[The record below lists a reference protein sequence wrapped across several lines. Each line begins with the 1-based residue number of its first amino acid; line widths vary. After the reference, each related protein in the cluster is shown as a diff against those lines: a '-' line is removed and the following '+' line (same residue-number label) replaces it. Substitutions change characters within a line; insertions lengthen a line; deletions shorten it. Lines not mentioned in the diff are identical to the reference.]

1 MHEAIFY
8 SSWREKPASYPL
20 VWKPSS
26 PSFYPFFFV
35 VLSVRFFFVAARW
48 LVILAGLPALAG
60 PSPAAAQPP
69 GPATGQAIQLLDTG
83 WRFRQ
88 AGKDNWQPATVPG
101 CVHTDLL
108 ATRQIEDPL
117 YRDNELKQQW
127 IGKTDW
133 EYETTFEVTPTLLQ
147 RQHLELVFKGLDTY
161 ADVTLNGTAML
172 HTDNMFREWRA
183 EAKPLLK
190 AGANRLLV
198 HFRSPLNEVADLPKQ
213 YGYSLFAIND
223 EQAMGY
229 VGDKGPVLSPYTR
242 KAPYHYGWD
251 WGPRFVGA
259 GIWQPVQLEGWDA
272 AKITDFHVVQRQLS
286 AQAAR
291 LALVVEVE
299 GAATAS
305 GPATLVLETTGPD
318 GQPGPRLEQAVT
330 LQPGRREVTA
340 EVQLSNP
347 QLWYPAGYGAQPR
360 YTFQA
365 LLVQNDHPL
374 AAARTRTG
382 LRTLAL
388 RREKDAYGKSF
399 EFVVNGIP
407 IFAKGVNWIPADIFE
422 TRVTPRRY
430 HQLLQAAKDCNM
442 NMVRVW
448 GGGIYENQYFYD
460 TCDELGLLVWQDF
473 LFACS
478 FYPGNPAFVDNVR
491 QELTYQVRRLRDHP
505 SIAIWVGN
513 NENEVAWQQ
522 WGVPEKMGAHKLE
535 VWSNYLTLYRDLIP
549 TVLRENDPSRPYW
562 SSSPSS
568 DFEDIA
574 GSQTT
579 GDMHYWEVWGGT
591 APISDYEKQVPRFMS
606 EYGFQSFPE
615 LKSVQ
620 QFTVPADQDIA
631 SPVMKEHQRSA
642 VGNPRLQDYL
652 LRNYR
657 APKDFA
663 SFLYVSQVL
672 QAQAIKLSAEHLRRS
687 RPRTMGSMYWQLDD
701 CWGVASWSSIDYY
714 GRWKALQYYAR
725 RFYAPVLLSPHEEG
739 DNVRFYVVSDQLTA
753 TPATLQVRLL
763 DFGGKV
769 LYQQTAT
776 LQVAPLTSKVYL
788 EIPKA
793 SLLKNQNPKQVVLS
807 CTLQAGGTTLATNA
821 LYFALPKEMALPRA
835 AIAATWQQA
844 SDSTYRVTLKSKTLA
859 REISLSLAAGDGFFS
874 DNYFDL
880 LPGETKV
887 LTFQSQE
894 AASLAE
900 LRRRLVVRTLA
911 DAF

>member
-1 MHEAIFY
+1 MRSFVLFARHLAGLALLAAAL
-8 SSWREKPASYPL
+8 PASAQQPAP
-20 VWKPSS
+20 VGGRTVQP
-26 PSFYPFFFV
+26 
-35 VLSVRFFFVAARW
+35 
-48 LVILAGLPALAG
+48 ILAG
-60 PSPAAAQPP
+60 
-69 GPATGQAIQLLDTG
+69 
-83 WRFRQ
+83 WRFQ
-88 AGKDNWQPATVPG
+88 QSGQNNWQPATVPG

-108 ATRQIEDPL
+108 ATKQIEDPL

-133 EYETTFEVTPTLLQ
+133 DYETTFEVAPATLQ
-147 RQHLELVFKGLDTY
+147 QQHVELVFKGLDTY
-161 ADVTLNGTAML
+161 ADVTLNGQPLL
-172 HTDNMFREWRA
+172 HADNMFREWRA

-190 AGANRLLV
+190 PSGNRLLV
-198 HFRSPLNEVADLPKQ
+198 HFRSPLNEVAALPEK
-213 YGYSLFAIND
+213 YGYKLFAIND

-259 GIWQPVQLEGWDA
+259 GIWQPVQLEAWDA
-272 AKITDFHVVQRQLS
+272 AKLLDVHVVQRQLS
-286 AQAAR
+286 AQAAT
-291 LALVVEVE
+291 LGVVVAYE

-305 GPATLVLETTGPD
+305 GPATLLVETTGPD
-318 GQPGPRLEQAVT
+318 GQPGPRQEQAVS
-330 LQPGRREVTA
+330 LQPGRHELAA
-340 EVQLSNP
+340 EVQLASP
-347 QLWYPAGYGAQPR
+347 QLWYPAGYGAQPL
-360 YTFQA
+360 YTFRA
-365 LLVQNDHPL
+365 SLLQDGRPL
-374 AAARTRTG
+374 DAVRTRTG

-388 RREKDAYGKSF
+388 RREQDAYGKSF

-407 IFAKGVNWIPADIFE
+407 IFAKGVNWIPADIFQ

-478 FYPGNPAFVDNVR
+478 FYPGNFEFTDNVR
-491 QELTYQVRRLRDHP
+491 QEVTYQVRRLRNHP

-522 WGVPEKMGAHKLE
+522 WGVPEKMGSHKLE
-535 VWSNYLTLYRDLIP
+535 VWSNYLTLYRDLLP

-562 SSSPSS
+562 SSSPSA
-568 DFEDIA
+568 DFEDMA

-579 GDMHYWEVWGGT
+579 GDMHYWDVWGGT
-591 APISDYEKQVPRFMS
+591 APLADYEKQVPRFMS

-620 QFTVPADQDIA
+620 QFTQPADLDIA

-642 VGNPRLQDYL
+642 VGNPRLKKYL
-652 LRNYR
+652 LRDYKE
-657 APKDFA
+657 PKDFA

-714 GRWKALQYYAR
+714 GRWKALQYYAK
-725 RFYAPVLLSPHEEG
+725 RFYAPLLVSPHEEG
-739 DNVRFYVVSDQLTA
+739 DQVRVYVVSDGTSAQ
-753 TPATLQVRLL
+753 PASLQVRLL
-763 DFGGKV
+763 DLGGRV
-769 LYQQTAT
+769 LYQQTAA

-793 SLLKNQNPKQVVLS
+793 KLLKNRDLKQVVLS
-807 CTLQAGGTTLATNA
+807 CALTAGGQTLSSNTH
-821 LYFALPKEMALPRA
+821 YFAAPKAMALPRA
-835 AIAATWQQA
+835 SVAATWQPA
-844 SDSTYRVTLKSKTLA
+844 TDSTYRLTLRSKTLA
-859 REISLSLAAGDGFFS
+859 REVCLSLSQGDGFFD

-880 LPGETKV
+880 LPGETKT
-887 LTFQSQE
+887 LTFQKE
-894 AASLAE
+894 GAATLAE
-900 LRRRLVVRTLA
+900 LRRRLVVKTLA

>member
-1 MHEAIFY
+1 M
-8 SSWREKPASYPL
+8 RQL
-20 VWKPSS
+20 
-26 PSFYPFFFV
+26 SFVF
-35 VLSVRFFFVAARW
+35 LG
-48 LVILAGLPALAG
+48 LAGWLTAALPA
-60 PSPAAAQPP
+60 PVAAQP
-69 GPATGQAIQLLDTG
+69 ASAASRAETGKTTQPILTG
-83 WRFRQ
+83 WRFHQ
-88 AGKDNWQPATVPG
+88 AGKDNWAPATVPG
-101 CVHTDLL
+101 SVHTDLL
-108 ATRQIEDPL
+108 ASKQIEDPL
-117 YRDNELKQQW
+117 YRDNEMKQQW
-127 IGKTDW
+127 IGKADW
-133 EYETTFEVTPTLLQ
+133 DYENTFDVSAATLQ

-161 ADVTLNGTAML
+161 ADVTLNGQAIL

-183 EAKPLLK
+183 EVKPLLK
-190 AGANRLLV
+190 ASGNRLLI
-198 HFRSPLNEVADLPKQ
+198 HFRSPLNEVADLPKK
-213 YGYSLFAIND
+213 YGYNLFAIND

-286 AQAAR
+286 AQAAQ
-291 LALVVEVE
+291 LSLVVAYE
-299 GAATAS
+299 GATAAS

-330 LQPGRREVTA
+330 LQPNRHEVTA
-340 EVQLSNP
+340 DLQLASP
-347 QLWYPAGYGAQPR
+347 KLWYPAGYGAQPLYSFKAR
-360 YTFQA
+360 
-365 LLVQNDHPL
+365 LLQNSQPVGE
-374 AAARTRTG
+374 ASTRIG

-407 IFAKGVNWIPADIFE
+407 IFAKGVNWIPADIFQ
-422 TRVTPRRY
+422 TRVTNPRY
-430 HQLLQAAKDCNM
+430 HKLLQAAKDCNM

-478 FYPGNPAFVDNVR
+478 FYPGDEVFNNNVR
-491 QELTYQVRRLRDHP
+491 EELTYQVRRLRDHP

-522 WGVPEKMGAHKLE
+522 WGVPEKMGNHKLE
-535 VWSNYLTLYRDLIP
+535 VWSNYLKLYRDLIP
-549 TVLRENDPSRPYW
+549 TVLKNEDPSRPYV

-568 DFEDIA
+568 DFEDMA

-579 GDMHYWEVWGGT
+579 GDMHYWDVWGGT
-591 APISDYEKQVPRFMS
+591 APISDYEKQTPRFMS

-620 QFTVPADQDIA
+620 QFTVAADQDIA

-642 VGNPRLQDYL
+642 VGNPRLTEYL
-652 LRNYR
+652 LRDYKQ
-657 APKDFA
+657 PKDFA

-672 QAQAIKLSAEHLRRS
+672 QAQAIKLSAEHLRRN

-714 GRWKALQYYAR
+714 GRWKALQYYAK
-725 RFYAPVLLSPHEEG
+725 RFYSPVLVSPHEEG
-739 DNVRFYVVSDQLTA
+739 ENVRIYVVSDRVAA

-763 DFGGKV
+763 DFNGKV
-769 LYQQTAT
+769 LYTQSAPV
-776 LQVAPLTSKVYL
+776 QVEPLTSKVYL
-788 EIPKA
+788 DIPKA
-793 SLLKNQNPKQVVLS
+793 KLLKGQDLKKVVLS
-807 CTLQAGGTTLATNA
+807 CALQAGGTTLSANTH
-821 LYFALPKEMALPRA
+821 YFALPKEMALPKTS
-835 AIAATWQQA
+835 IAATWQQA
-844 SDSTYRVTLKSKTLA
+844 SDSTYQVTLKSKTLA
-859 REISLSLAAGDGFFS
+859 REVWVSLAEGDGFFG
-874 DNYFDL
+874 DNFFDL

-887 LTFQSQE
+887 LTFKSE
-894 AASLAE
+894 GATSVDK
-900 LRRRLVVRTLA
+900 LRKQLVVRTLP

>member
-1 MHEAIFY
+1 V
-8 SSWREKPASYPL
+8 PL
-20 VWKPSS
+20 FSILKFLEVRI
-26 PSFYPFFFV
+26 
-35 VLSVRFFFVAARW
+35 VRFFSILTLRFASL
-48 LVILAGLPALAG
+48 LVLLSQLPV
-60 PSPAAAQPP
+60 AAQPAAP
-69 GPATGQAIQLLDTG
+69 DLGKATQPILTN

-108 ATRQIEDPL
+108 ATKQIEDPL

-133 EYETTFEVTPTLLQ
+133 DYETTFEVTPALLQ

-161 ADVTLNGTAML
+161 ADVTLNGTPLL

-198 HFRSPLNEVADLPKQ
+198 HLRSPLNEVANLPGK
-213 YGYSLFAIND
+213 YGYNLFAIND

-251 WGPRFVGA
+251 WGPRFIGA

-272 AKITDFHVVQRQLS
+272 AKITDFHVVQRALS

-291 LALVVEVE
+291 LGLVVEVE

-318 GQPGPRLEQAVT
+318 GEAGPRLEQAVT
-330 LQPGRREVTA
+330 LQPGRHEVVA
-340 EVQLSNP
+340 DVQLPSP
-347 QLWYPAGYGAQPR
+347 QLWYPAGYGAQPL
-360 YTFQA
+360 YTFRA
-365 LLVQNDHPL
+365 RLAQNGRPL
-374 AAARTRTG
+374 DAARTRTG

-388 RREKDAYGKSF
+388 RREKDTYGKSF

-460 TCDELGLLVWQDF
+460 TCDEMGLLVWQDF

-478 FYPGNPAFVDNVR
+478 FYPGNPEFTDNVR

-522 WGVPEKMGAHKLE
+522 WGVPEKMGSHKLE
-535 VWSNYLTLYRDLIP
+535 VWSNYLQLYRDLIP
-549 TVLRENDPSRPYW
+549 TVLQQNDPSRPYW
-562 SSSPSS
+562 SSSPSA
-568 DFEDIA
+568 DFEDMA
-574 GSQTT
+574 GSQTN
-579 GDMHYWEVWGGT
+579 GDMHYWDVWGGT
-591 APISDYEKQVPRFMS
+591 APISDYEKQIPRFMS

-620 QFTVPADQDIA
+620 QFTQPGDQDIA

-642 VGNPRLQDYL
+642 VGNPRLKEYL
-652 LRNYR
+652 LRDYR
-657 APKDFA
+657 EPKDFA

-714 GRWKALQYYAR
+714 GRWKALQYYAK
-725 RFYAPVLLSPHEEG
+725 RFYSPVLVSPHEEG
-739 DNVRFYVVSDQLTA
+739 DNVRFYVVSDRTA
-753 TPATLQVRLL
+753 AFPASLQVRLL
-763 DFGGKV
+763 DFKGKV
-769 LYQQTAT
+769 LAKQTAA
-776 LQVAPLTSKVYL
+776 LQVEPLTSKVYFA
-788 EIPKA
+788 IPKVK
-793 SLLKNQNPKQVVLS
+793 LLGSHDAKQVVLS
-807 CTLQAGGTTLATNA
+807 CALTAGGQALSTNTY
-821 LYFALPKEMALPRA
+821 YFARPKDMALPKAS
-835 AIAATWQQA
+835 IAATWQQA
-844 SDSTYRVTLKSKTLA
+844 TDSTYQVTLRSKGLA
-859 REISLSLAAGDGFFS
+859 REVWLSLAQGDGFFE

-880 LPGETKV
+880 LPGETKT
-887 LTFQSQE
+887 LTFKSE
-894 AASLAE
+894 GATSLDE
-900 LRRRLVVRTLA
+900 LRKRLVVRTLA
-911 DAF
+911 EAF

>member
-1 MHEAIFY
+1 MRQF
-8 SSWREKPASYPL
+8 SL
-20 VWKPSS
+20 V
-26 PSFYPFFFV
+26 
-35 VLSVRFFFVAARW
+35 L
-48 LVILAGLPALAG
+48 IGLAGLFAEVQPA
-60 PSPAAAQPP
+60 PVAAQASPTP
-69 GPATGQAIQLLDTG
+69 RAENGKTTQPILTG
-83 WRFRQ
+83 WRFHQ
-88 AGKDNWQPATVPG
+88 VGKDTWAPATVPG

-108 ATRQIEDPL
+108 ASKQIADPL
-117 YRDNELKQQW
+117 YRDNEMQQQW

-133 EYETTFEVTPTLLQ
+133 DYETTFEVTPATLQ

-161 ADVTLNGTAML
+161 ADVTLNGQAIL

-183 EAKPLLK
+183 EVKPLLK
-190 AGANRLLV
+190 AGGNRLLI
-198 HFRSPLNEVADLPKQ
+198 HFRSPLNEVADLPKK
-213 YGYSLFAIND
+213 YGYNLFAIND
-223 EQAMGY
+223 EQAMGI

-251 WGPRFVGA
+251 WGPRFVGM

-286 AQAAR
+286 AQAAQ
-291 LALVVEVE
+291 LSLVVTYD

-305 GPATLVLETTGPD
+305 GPATLVFETTGPT

-330 LQPGRREVTA
+330 LQPNHHEVTA
-340 EVQLSNP
+340 DLRLDNP
-347 QLWYPAGYGAQPR
+347 QRWFPAGYGGQPLYSFKAQ
-360 YTFQA
+360 
-365 LLVQNDHPL
+365 LLQGGKPVGE
-374 AAARTRTG
+374 ASTRIG
-382 LRTLAL
+382 LRTLEL

-407 IFAKGVNWIPADIFE
+407 IFAKGVNWIPADIFQ
-422 TRVTPRRY
+422 TRVTNPRY
-430 HQLLQAAKDCNM
+430 HKLLQAAKDCNM

-460 TCDELGLLVWQDF
+460 TCDEMGLLVWQDF

-478 FYPGNPAFVDNVR
+478 FYPGDEAFNNNVR
-491 QELTYQVRRLRDHP
+491 EELTYQVRRLRDHP

-522 WGVPEKMGAHKLE
+522 WGVPEKMGNHKLD
-535 VWSNYLTLYRDLIP
+535 VWSNYLRLYRDLIP
-549 TVLRENDPSRPYW
+549 TVLKTEDPSRPYV

-568 DFEDIA
+568 DFEDMA
-574 GSQTT
+574 GSQVT
-579 GDMHYWEVWGGT
+579 GDMHYWDVWGGT

-620 QFTVPADQDIA
+620 QFTVAADHDIA

-642 VGNPRLQDYL
+642 VGNPRLKEYL
-652 LRNYR
+652 LRDYKE
-657 APKDFA
+657 PKDFA

-672 QAQAIKLSAEHLRRS
+672 QAQAIKLSAEHLRRN

-725 RFYAPVLLSPHEEG
+725 RFYSPVLVSPHEEG
-739 DNVRFYVVSDQLTA
+739 ENVRFYVVSDHTTA
-753 TPATLQVRLL
+753 TAATLQVRLL
-763 DFGGKV
+763 DFNGKV
-769 LYQQTAT
+769 LYQQAAA
-776 LQVAPLTSKVYL
+776 LQVEPLTSKVYL
-788 EIPKA
+788 DIPK
-793 SLLKNQNPKQVVLS
+793 SKLLKGQDLKQVVLS
-807 CTLQAGGTTLATNA
+807 CALQAGGVTLSTNTH
-821 LYFALPKEMALPRA
+821 YFALPKEMALPKA
-835 AIAATWQQA
+835 GIAATWQQA
-844 SDSTYRVTLKSKTLA
+844 SDSTYQVTLKSKTLA
-859 REISLSLAAGDGFFS
+859 REVNLSLAEGDGFFG

-880 LPGETKV
+880 LPGETKI
-887 LTFQSQE
+887 LTFKSE
-894 AASLAE
+894 GATSLAA
-900 LRRRLVVRTLA
+900 LRKRLVVRTLG

>member
-1 MHEAIFY
+1 MRFLLT
-8 SSWREKPASYPL
+8 P
-20 VWKPSS
+20 
-26 PSFYPFFFV
+26 
-35 VLSVRFFFVAARW
+35 VLQLALLTAA
-48 LVILAGLPALAG
+48 L
-60 PSPAAAQPP
+60 PAAAQQ
-69 GPATGQAIQLLDTG
+69 PAAAETGKTIQPILTG
-83 WRFRQ
+83 WRFHE

-108 ATRQIEDPL
+108 ATKQIEDPL

-133 EYETTFEVTPTLLQ
+133 DYETTFDVSPALLQ
-147 RQHLELVFKGLDTY
+147 RQHLELAFKGLDTY
-161 ADVTLNGTAML
+161 ADVTLNGTPLL
-172 HTDNMFREWRA
+172 HADNMFREWRA
-183 EAKPLLK
+183 EARPLLK

-198 HFRSPLNEVADLPKQ
+198 HFRSPLTEVAGLPGK
-213 YGYSLFAIND
+213 YGYNLFAIND

-251 WGPRFVGA
+251 WGPRFVGL
-259 GIWQPVQLEGWDA
+259 GIWQPVQLEAWDA
-272 AKITDFHVVQRQLS
+272 ARAVDVHVVQRQLS
-286 AQAAR
+286 AQAATLGVV
-291 LALVVEVE
+291 LAYE

-305 GPATLVLETTGPD
+305 GPATLLVEATGPD
-318 GQPGPRLEQAVT
+318 GQPGPRQEQALT
-330 LQPGRREVTA
+330 LQPGRHEVTA
-340 EVQLSNP
+340 EVQLASP
-347 QLWYPAGYGAQPR
+347 QLWYPAGYGAQPL
-360 YTFQA
+360 YTFKA
-365 LLVQNDHPL
+365 SLLQQGRPL
-374 AAARTRTG
+374 DAAHTRIG

-407 IFAKGVNWIPADIFE
+407 IFAKGVNWIPADIFQ

-460 TCDELGLLVWQDF
+460 TCDEMGLLVWQDF

-478 FYPGNPAFVDNVR
+478 FYPGNPEFTDNVR

-522 WGVPEKMGAHKLE
+522 WGVPEKMGSHKLE

-549 TVLRENDPSRPYW
+549 TVLHENDPSRPYW

-579 GDMHYWEVWGGT
+579 GDMHYWDVWGST

-620 QFTVPADQDIA
+620 QFTQPADLDIA

-642 VGNPRLQDYL
+642 VGNPRLTEYL
-652 LRNYR
+652 LRDYR
-657 APKDFA
+657 QPKDFA

-672 QAQAIKLSAEHLRRS
+672 QAQAIKLSAEHLRRN

-714 GRWKALQYYAR
+714 GRWKALQYYAK
-725 RFYAPVLLSPHEEG
+725 RFYAPVLVSPHEEG
-739 DNVRFYVVSDQLTA
+739 DQVRVYVVSDRTSALGA
-753 TPATLQVRLL
+753 NLQVRLL
-763 DFGGKV
+763 DFAGKV
-769 LYQQTAT
+769 LYQQVAP
-776 LQVAPLTSKVYL
+776 LQVEPLTSKAYL
-788 EIPKA
+788 AIPKDK
-793 SLLKNQNPKQVVLS
+793 LLKGRDATKVVLS
-807 CTLQAGGTTLATNA
+807 CALTAGGTTLSTNTH
-821 LYFALPKEMALPRA
+821 YFARPKDMALPRA
-835 AIAATWQQA
+835 SVAATWRQA
-844 SDSTYRVTLKSKTLA
+844 TDSTYQLTLRSKSLA
-859 REISLSLAAGDGFFS
+859 REVWLSLAQGDGFFD

-880 LPGETKV
+880 LPGETKT
-887 LTFQSQE
+887 LTFKRE
-894 AASLAE
+894 GAATLDE
-900 LRRRLVVRTLA
+900 LRKRLVVRTLA
-911 DAF
+911 EAF

>member
-1 MHEAIFY
+1 
-8 SSWREKPASYPL
+8 
-20 VWKPSS
+20 
-26 PSFYPFFFV
+26 
-35 VLSVRFFFVAARW
+35 VRFPFSLCF
-48 LVILAGLPALAG
+48 LLAGLLPLAT
-60 PSPAAAQPP
+60 SAPAAAQAAPAP
-69 GPATGQAIQLLDTG
+69 AGPAAGLTTQPILTG

-88 AGKDNWQPATVPG
+88 AGQANWAPATVPG

-108 ATRQIEDPL
+108 ASQQIADPL
-117 YRDNELKQQW
+117 YRDNELRQQW
-127 IGKTDW
+127 IGKADW
-133 EYETTFEVTPTLLQ
+133 DYETTFDVAPAAWQ

-161 ADVTLNGTAML
+161 ADVTLNGRAIL

-183 EAKPLLK
+183 EVKPLLK
-190 AGANRLLV
+190 ASGNRLLI
-198 HFRSPLNEVADLPKQ
+198 HFRSPLNEVANLPSK
-213 YGYSLFAIND
+213 YGYNLFAIND
-223 EQAMGY
+223 EQAMGI

-286 AQAAR
+286 AQTAQ
-291 LALVVEVE
+291 LSLVVAYE
-299 GAATAS
+299 GAAAAS
-305 GPATLVLETTGPD
+305 GLATLVLETTAPN
-318 GQPGPRLEQAVT
+318 GQPGPRLEQALT
-330 LQPGRREVTA
+330 LQPHQHELTA
-340 EVQLSNP
+340 ELQLASP
-347 QLWYPAGYGAQPR
+347 QLWFPAGYGGQPLYSFKATLR
-360 YTFQA
+360 QA
-365 LLVQNDHPL
+365 GQPVGE
-374 AAARTRTG
+374 ARTRIG

-388 RREKDAYGKSF
+388 RREPDAYGKSF

-407 IFAKGVNWIPADIFE
+407 IFAKGVNWIPADIFQ
-422 TRVTPRRY
+422 TRVTNPRY
-430 HQLLQAAKDCNM
+430 HKLLQAAKDCNM

-478 FYPGNPAFVDNVR
+478 FYPGDEAFNNNVR
-491 QELTYQVRRLRDHP
+491 AELTYQVRRLRDHP

-535 VWSNYLTLYRDLIP
+535 VWSNYLRLYRDLIP
-549 TVLRENDPSRPYW
+549 TVLKTEDPSRPYV

-568 DFEDIA
+568 DFEDMA

-579 GDMHYWEVWGGT
+579 GDMHYWDVWGGT
-591 APISDYEKQVPRFMS
+591 APLADYEKQTPRFMS

-620 QFTVPADQDIA
+620 QFTVPADHDLA

-642 VGNPRLQDYL
+642 VGNPRLQEYL
-652 LRNYR
+652 LRDYPQ
-657 APKDFA
+657 PKDFA

-672 QAQAIKLSAEHLRRS
+672 QAQAIKLSAEHLRRN

-725 RFYAPVLLSPHEEG
+725 RFYAPVLVSPHEEG
-739 DNVRFYVVSDQLTA
+739 DHVRIYVVSDRVAA

-763 DFGGKV
+763 DFSGKV
-769 LYQQTAT
+769 LYQQSAPV
-776 LQVAPLTSKVYL
+776 QVAPLTSQVYL
-788 EIPKA
+788 DIPKA
-793 SLLKNQNPKQVVLS
+793 KLLKGQDLRKVVLS
-807 CTLQAGGTTLATNA
+807 CALQADGAILSTNTH
-821 LYFALPKEMALPRA
+821 YFALPKELALPKTGLT
-835 AIAATWQQA
+835 ATWQPA
-844 SDSTYRVTLKSKTLA
+844 NDSTYQVTLKSKTLA
-859 REISLSLAAGDGFFS
+859 REVWLSLAQGDGFFG

-887 LTFQSQE
+887 LTFKSTG
-894 AASLAE
+894 ATSVAE
-900 LRRRLVVRTLA
+900 LRRQLVVRTLA

>member
-1 MHEAIFY
+1 M
-8 SSWREKPASYPL
+8 RL
-20 VWKPSS
+20 
-26 PSFYPFFFV
+26 
-35 VLSVRFFFVAARW
+35 LSTPVRQ
-48 LVILAGLPALAG
+48 LAGLALLAAAL
-60 PSPAAAQPP
+60 PAAAQQ
-69 GPATGQAIQLLDTG
+69 PAAAETGKTIQPILTG
-83 WRFRQ
+83 WRFHQ

-108 ATRQIEDPL
+108 ATKQIPDPL
-117 YRDNELKQQW
+117 YRDNERKLQW

-133 EYETTFEVTPTLLQ
+133 DYETTFDVTPALLQ

-161 ADVTLNGTAML
+161 ADVTLNGTPLL
-172 HTDNMFREWRA
+172 HADNMFREWRA
-183 EAKPLLK
+183 EARPLLK

-198 HFRSPLNEVADLPKQ
+198 HFRSPLNEVADLPKK
-213 YGYSLFAIND
+213 YGYNLFAIND

-251 WGPRFVGA
+251 WGPRFVGL
-259 GIWQPVQLEGWDA
+259 GIWQPVQLEAWDA

-286 AQAAR
+286 AQAAT
-291 LALVVEVE
+291 LALAVEVE

-318 GQPGPRLEQAVT
+318 GQPGPRLEQALT
-330 LQPGRREVTA
+330 LQPGRHTATA
-340 EVQLSNP
+340 EVQLASP
-347 QLWYPAGYGAQPR
+347 QLWYPAGYGAQPL
-360 YTFQA
+360 YTFRA
-365 LLVQNDHPL
+365 RLVQQGRPL
-374 AAARTRTG
+374 DAARTRTG

-388 RREKDAYGKSF
+388 RREKDLYGKSF

-407 IFAKGVNWIPADIFE
+407 IFAKGVNWIPADIFQ

-430 HQLLQAAKDCNM
+430 HQLLQAARDCNM

-460 TCDELGLLVWQDF
+460 TCDEMGLLVWQDF

-478 FYPGNPAFVDNVR
+478 FYPGNPEFTDNVR

-522 WGVPEKMGAHKLE
+522 WGVPEKMGSHKLE

-549 TVLRENDPSRPYW
+549 TVLHENDPSRPYW

-579 GDMHYWEVWGGT
+579 GDMHYWDVWGST

-620 QFTVPADQDIA
+620 QFTQPADLDIA

-642 VGNPRLQDYL
+642 VGNPRLTEYL
-652 LRNYR
+652 LRDYR
-657 APKDFA
+657 QPKDFA

-714 GRWKALQYYAR
+714 GRWKALQYYAK
-725 RFYAPVLLSPHEEG
+725 RFYAPVLVSPHEEG
-739 DNVRFYVVSDQLTA
+739 DQVRVYVVSDRTSALGA
-753 TPATLQVRLL
+753 SLQVRLL
-763 DFGGKV
+763 DFAGKV
-769 LYQQTAT
+769 LYQQAAP
-776 LQVAPLTSKVYL
+776 LQVEPLTSKAYL
-788 EIPKA
+788 AIPKDK
-793 SLLKNQNPKQVVLS
+793 LLKGRDATKVVLS
-807 CTLQAGGTTLATNA
+807 CALTAGGATLSTNTH
-821 LYFALPKEMALPRA
+821 YFARPKDMALPKAG
-835 AIAATWQQA
+835 ITATWRQA
-844 SDSTYRVTLKSKTLA
+844 TDSTYQVTLRNKTLA
-859 REISLSLAAGDGFFS
+859 REVWLSLAQGDGFFD

-880 LPGETKV
+880 LPGETKT
-887 LTFQSQE
+887 LTFKSE
-894 AASLAE
+894 GAATLAE
-900 LRRRLVVRTLA
+900 LRQRLVVRTLA
-911 DAF
+911 EAF